1 MGIVRNQS
9 IKNSIY
15 IYIGL
20 FFGAISTIILYPNVF
35 NSHPEHLGLLQ
46 IIIAYSTVISTFSF
60 LGAPKTII
68 RFFPRFKK
76 KNELITVTFL
86 IPIIG
91 FLLVLFSYFLF
102 KDTFLNLINADEL
115 LIEHFHLVFFMLFLL
130 SFFEV
135 FSALSRSLL
144 NATIPIFLREIFLKG
159 IAIILL
165 FLHWFNF
172 IDFPTF
178 LNLYISIYL
187 GMVLILSYSIF
198 KDFSY
203 SITMRFNE
211 VNIRELLTYGAFV
224 LVGGASSILVSKVDM
239 MMIGKL
245 MDLKQVAY
253 YTIAFF
259 IGNVILVPARS
270 IGSIISPL
278 LAKAWENNEIKK
290 IDDIY
295 KKSSINQLLFGGLLF
310 LVVWL
315 NIDEGLSLLPDK
327 FQGGKYVV
335 LYISLS
341 KLYSIATGVNSQI
354 IINSRFYRFDLYSN
368 IILLGITIVSNYI
381 FIPESSPLSEY
392 DIVGIN
398 GAAFATALSI
408 IIFNTFKMV
417 FVKIKVGIQPFNL
430 QTIKAVALIFLTYYI
445 VNIIPFSDN
454 IFYAILSRSGLIL
467 LIFLPLTL
475 LFHISE
481 DINKIVVD
489 IRKRLGN

>member
-20 FFGAISTIILYPNVF
+20 FFGAISTIIFYPNAF

-46 IIIAYSTVISTFSF
+46 IIIAYSTVVSTFSF

-68 RFFPRFKK
+68 RFFPRFEN
-76 KNELITVTFL
+76 KNELITLAFL
-86 IPIIG
+86 IPIVG

-102 KDTFLNLINADEL
+102 KDIFLNIINADEL
-115 LIEHFHLVFFMLFLL
+115 LTKYFHLVFFMLFFL

-159 IAIILL
+159 VAIILL
-165 FLHWFNF
+165 FLHWFDY
-172 IDFPTF
+172 IDFSSF
-178 LNLYISIYL
+178 LYLYISIYL
-187 GMVLILSYSIF
+187 GMVIILSYSIF
-198 KDFSY
+198 KDFRY
-203 SITMRFNE
+203 RITMRFNE
-211 VNIRELLTYGAFV
+211 INIRELLTYGAFV

-239 MMIGKL
+239 MMIAKL

-259 IGNVILVPARS
+259 IGNVILMPARS

-278 LAKAWENNEIKK
+278 LAQAWENNDVNK
-290 IDDIY
+290 IDNIY
-295 KKSSINQLLFGGLLF
+295 KKSSLNQLLFGGFIF
-310 LVVWL
+310 LAVWL

-327 FQGGKYVV
+327 FRGGKYVV

-341 KLYSIATGVNSQI
+341 KLYSISTGVTSQI

-368 IILLGITIVSNYI
+368 IILLGITILSNYI
-381 FIPESSPLSEY
+381 FIPESSPLFEY

-398 GAAFATALSI
+398 GAAFATALSV
-408 IIFNTFKMV
+408 IIFNTFKMI
-417 FVKIKVGIQPFNL
+417 FVKIKIGIQPFTF
-430 QTIKAVALIFLTYYI
+430 QTFKAVALIILTYYI

-454 IFYAILSRSGLIL
+454 IFYAILLRSGLIL
-467 LIFLPLTL
+467 LIFLPLML
-475 LFHISE
+475 LLHISE
-481 DINKIVVD
+481 DINKLVVD
-489 IRKRLGN
+489 IRKRLGI

>member
-1 MGIVRNQS
+1 
-9 IKNSIY
+9 
-15 IYIGL
+15 
-20 FFGAISTIILYPNVF
+20 
-35 NSHPEHLGLLQ
+35 
-46 IIIAYSTVISTFSF
+46 
-60 LGAPKTII
+60 
-68 RFFPRFKK
+68 
-76 KNELITVTFL
+76 
-86 IPIIG
+86 
-91 FLLVLFSYFLF
+91 
-102 KDTFLNLINADEL
+102 
-115 LIEHFHLVFFMLFLL
+115 
-130 SFFEV
+130 
-135 FSALSRSLL
+135 
-144 NATIPIFLREIFLKG
+144 
-159 IAIILL
+159 
-165 FLHWFNF
+165 
-172 IDFPTF
+172 
-178 LNLYISIYL
+178 
-187 GMVLILSYSIF
+187 
-198 KDFSY
+198 
-203 SITMRFNE
+203 
-211 VNIRELLTYGAFV
+211 V

-278 LAKAWENNEIKK
+278 LAKAWENNDIRE

-295 KKSSINQLLFGGLLF
+295 KKSSINQLLFGGLFF

-430 QTIKAVALIFLTYYI
+430 QTIKAVALIFITYYI
-445 VNIIPFSDN
+445 VNIFPFSDN

-475 LFHISE
+475 LLHISE

>member
-20 FFGAISTIILYPNVF
+20 LFGAISTIILYPNAF

-60 LGAPKTII
+60 LGAPKMII
-68 RFFPRFKK
+68 RFFPKFEN
-76 KNELITVTFL
+76 KNELITLTFL

-91 FLLVLFSYFLF
+91 FFLILFSYFLF
-102 KDTFLNLINADEL
+102 KDMFLNLINADEL
-115 LIEHFHLVFFMLFLL
+115 LIKHFQLVFFMLFLL

-159 IAIILL
+159 VAIVLL
-165 FLHWFNF
+165 FLHWFDY
-172 IDFPTF
+172 IDFSTF
-178 LNLYISIYL
+178 LYLYISIYF

-198 KDFSY
+198 KDFRY
-203 SITMRFNE
+203 RITMRFNE
-211 VNIRELLTYGAFV
+211 INIRELLTYGAFV

-239 MMIGKL
+239 MMIAKL
-245 MDLKQVAY
+245 MDLQQVAY

-278 LAKAWENNEIKK
+278 LAQNWESNDVKE

-295 KKSSINQLLFGGLLF
+295 KKASLNQLLFGGLLF
-310 LVVWL
+310 LAVWL

-341 KLYSIATGVNSQI
+341 KLYSVSTGVTSQI

-368 IILLGITIVSNYI
+368 IILLGITILSNYI
-381 FIPESSPLSEY
+381 FIPESSPLFEY
-392 DIVGIN
+392 GIVGIN
-398 GAAFATALSI
+398 GAAFATALSV
-408 IIFNTFKMV
+408 IIFNTFKMI
-417 FVKIKVGIQPFNL
+417 FVKIKIGIQPFTF
-430 QTIKAVALIFLTYYI
+430 QTFKALALIILTYYI

-454 IFYAILSRSGLIL
+454 IFYAILLRSGLIL
-467 LIFLPLTL
+467 LIFLPLML

-481 DINKIVVD
+481 DINELVID
-489 IRKRLGN
+489 IRKRFGN

>member
-20 FFGAISTIILYPNVF
+20 FLGAISTIILYPNAF

-68 RFFPRFKK
+68 RFFPRFENR
-76 KNELITVTFL
+76 NELITLTFL

-91 FLLVLFSYFLF
+91 FLLVLFSYFVF
-102 KDTFLNLINADEL
+102 KDIFLNIINADEL
-115 LIEHFHLVFFMLFLL
+115 LTKHFHLVFFMLFFI

-159 IAIILL
+159 VAIILL
-165 FLHWFNF
+165 FLHWFDY
-172 IDFPTF
+172 IDFSTF
-178 LNLYISIYL
+178 LNLYITIYL
-187 GMVLILSYSIF
+187 AMVLILSYSIF
-198 KDFSY
+198 KDFRY
-203 SITMRFNE
+203 RITMRFNE
-211 VNIRELLTYGAFV
+211 INIRELFTYGAFV
-224 LVGGASSILVSKVDM
+224 LFGGASSILVSKVDM
-239 MMIGKL
+239 MMIAKL

-259 IGNVILVPARS
+259 IGNIILVPARS

-278 LAKAWENNEIKK
+278 LAQAWENNDLNK
-290 IDDIY
+290 IDNIY

-310 LVVWL
+310 LAVWL

-335 LYISLS
+335 LYISFS

-368 IILLGITIVSNYI
+368 IILLGITILSNYI
-381 FIPESSPLSEY
+381 FIPESSPLFKY

-398 GAAFATALSI
+398 GAAFATGLSV
-408 IIFNTFKMV
+408 IIFNTFKMI
-417 FVKIKVGIQPFNL
+417 FVKIKIGLQPFTF
-430 QTIKAVALIFLTYYI
+430 QTIKAVILIIFTYYI

-454 IFYAILSRSGLIL
+454 IFYAILLRSGLIV
-467 LIFLPLTL
+467 LIFLTL
-475 LFHISE
+475 MLFFHISE